1 MSTEPDGNMPFL
13 HSGSCTR
20 IPYLNILENQRK
32 LHLKSVVRDMCADNR
47 SIYSSIINKFSSAV
61 LLNALLNLKS
71 RNRASY
77 VNQVNHK
84 CECTQQEKFYNFG
97 NKMRDLLLTP
107 KIFRKKL
114 LPKYWSYDVYRM

>member
-20 IPYLNILENQRK
+20 IPYLHILENQRK

-61 LLNALLNLKS
+61 PLNALLNLKS

-77 VNQVNHK
+77 VNQVNRK
-84 CECTQQEKFYNFG
+84 CECRCSKNTNYYKAG
-97 NKMRDLLLTP
+97 
-107 KIFRKKL
+107 
-114 LPKYWSYDVYRM
+114 SG